1 VLPPGSEAPP
11 GKESIMNR
19 MLIVLVV
26 LLTASMGGL
35 WVYVLDLQ
43 AQVDAN
49 PGRAQRAEST
59 HAAAPDT
66 AAREEIESLEAR
78 IRNLENAK
86 RIASA
91 RDSIK
96 PASTM
101 TRTDDNPSS
110 APADLGLVQRPTGE
124 IDRDGNYAF
133 TDGEVEYAM
142 ALNREVS
149 RRQRVASMT
158 RSYMRR
164 IDRMI
169 ANNEISQLPD
179 ESRAKVEQAISSYV
193 EKSQE
198 YFTTVFR
205 NPSPEILALDR
216 DQRREM
222 ISTESERLKQE
233 TTIELQTLLSQTDA
247 EAIAG
252 TLTLRNLRGDNR
264 RSLGGQN
271 NNRRRNRNSG
281 KDGG

>member
-1 VLPPGSEAPP
+1 
-11 GKESIMNR
+11 MNR

-26 LLTASMGGL
+26 LLTAGMGGL
-35 WVYVLDLQ
+35 WVYMLDLQ

-49 PGRAQRAEST
+49 PGRALRSESIRVV
-59 HAAAPDT
+59 APD
-66 AAREEIESLEAR
+66 AGARQEIADLKAR
-78 IRNLENAK
+78 IRNLENA
-86 RIASA
+86 RRVASA
-91 RDSIK
+91 SPSFG
-96 PASTM
+96 PASAKTS
-101 TRTDDNPSS
+101 TGEGTVS
-110 APADLGLVQRPTGE
+110 AATDLGLVERPTGE

-133 TDGEVEYAM
+133 TNGEVEYAM

-149 RRQRVASMT
+149 RRTRIASMT

-179 ESRAKVEQAISSYV
+179 ESRAKVESAISDYV
-193 EKSQE
+193 EKSQN

-222 ISTESERLKQE
+222 ITTETERLKQE
-233 TTIELQTLLSQTDA
+233 TTVELQTLLSQTDA

-252 TLTLRNLRGDNR
+252 TLTLRNARGDNR
-264 RSLGGQN
+264 RTFGGQN

-281 KDGG
+281 NDGG

>member
-1 VLPPGSEAPP
+1 
-11 GKESIMNR
+11 MNR

-26 LLTASMGGL
+26 LLTAGMGGL

-66 AAREEIESLEAR
+66 AAREEIESLKAR

-96 PASTM
+96 PASAM
-101 TRTDDNPSS
+101 TRTDDSTSS
-110 APADLGLVQRPTGE
+110 APADLGLVERPTGAL
-124 IDRDGNYAF
+124 DRDGNYAF

-149 RRQRVASMT
+149 RRTRIASMT

-179 ESRAKVEQAISSYV
+179 ESRAKVESAISSFV
-193 EKSQE
+193 GKSQE

-216 DQRREM
+216 NQRREM
-222 ISTESERLKQE
+222 ITTESERLKQE

-252 TLTLRNLRGDNR
+252 TLTLRNARGDNR
-264 RSLGGQN
+264 RSFGGQN

-281 KDGG
+281 NDGG

>member
-1 VLPPGSEAPP
+1 
-11 GKESIMNR
+11 MNR

-43 AQVDAN
+43 AQVDTN

-66 AAREEIESLEAR
+66 AAREEIESLKAR

-96 PASTM
+96 PAFAM
-101 TRTDDNPSS
+101 TRTDDSTSS
-110 APADLGLVQRPTGE
+110 APADLGLVERPTGE
-124 IDRDGNYAF
+124 IDREGNYAF
-133 TDGEVEYAM
+133 TDGEVEYAL
-142 ALNREVS
+142 ALNREVN
-149 RRQRVASMT
+149 RRQRIASMT

-216 DQRREM
+216 NQRREM
-222 ISTESERLKQE
+222 ITTESERLKQE

-252 TLTLRNLRGDNR
+252 TLTLRNSKGDNR

-281 KDGG
+281 RDGG